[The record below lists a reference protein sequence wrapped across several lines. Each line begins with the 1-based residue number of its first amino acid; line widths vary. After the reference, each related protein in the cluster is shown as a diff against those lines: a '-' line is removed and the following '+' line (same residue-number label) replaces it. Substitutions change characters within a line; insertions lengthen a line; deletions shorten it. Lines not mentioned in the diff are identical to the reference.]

1 MLLSPLTALHLA
13 KLAQKDRLTLE
24 NSQCKACLSRAGA
37 QWPTVNRRNKGHGLC
52 DTGAGGQDQGLQGC
66 CDAFKAVPRVW
77 NVHKSCRCP
86 DFMVRGATSRILI
99 LQYQNRTL
107 YEGSYVNKVRHALQG
122 KGANK
127 TWFLIFKPGQSH
139 SPDFTPCDLLFFS
152 LELSGIRFIAT
163 WSSKLQKAL
172 WTLYLEKLK
181 QTPSNK

>member
-86 DFMVRGATSRILI
+86 GFMVRGATSRILI
-99 LQYQNRTL
+99 LQYQNGTL
-107 YEGSYVNKVRHALQG
+107 YEGSYVNKVQHALQG
-122 KGANK
+122 KEANK
-127 TWFLIFKPGQSH
+127 TWLYFNQGNHIHQILHPVICYFLLQCYLASNLQQH
-139 SPDFTPCDLLFFS
+139 SPQNFRRPC
-152 LELSGIRFIAT
+152 GHQAYI
-163 WSSKLQKAL
+163 
-172 WTLYLEKLK
+172 LK
-181 QTPSNK
+181 S